1 MAKKSRTKARDHAA
15 PVDGEVGPR
24 QPCPCGSGK
33 RYKACHGAA
42 GGAAP
47 AFVSRP
53 FEGMPGEC
61 DVIALREL
69 VPAATVPLD
78 VKGTDREVR
87 LCTLLPMAAP
97 AMVRESG
104 AIWLGLQVAHQYG
117 DPARDLGA
125 VLEKALATE
134 EPGIIGLTE
143 APGEGPRLQD
153 LINDTELDITVHDG
167 FGYWI
172 DDVEDQDASTQAAL
186 EQANGAANPTTR
198 LAGVEAAYWTNVGP
212 KEHLRWVMPHPE
224 DELLNALARLHAA
237 GQDSVA
243 EGSRF
248 VGHVPRARPARPR
261 LGPPGRHRRRGA
273 RGARPALRRRP
284 GEGARRHLRP
294 DARAALRPR
303 RPGQP
308 PGHHPLRVNLFL
320 LKTLSAL

>member
-1 MAKKSRTKARDHAA
+1 MAKKSRTKARDTA
-15 PVDGEVGPR
+15 PVEGPAGNQVGPR

-53 FEGMPGEC
+53 FEGLPGEC

-69 VPAATVPLD
+69 VPAATAPLTVPS
-78 VKGTDREVR
+78 TDREVR

-97 AMVRESG
+97 AMVRDSG

-125 VLEKALATE
+125 VLEAAIATE
-134 EPGIIGLTE
+134 HSGIVGLTS

-153 LINDTELDITVHDG
+153 LISNDSLDITVHDG

-172 DDVEDQDASTQAAL
+172 DDIEDQDDSMLAAL
-186 EQANGAANPTTR
+186 EQANDSANPTTR
-198 LAGVEAAYWTNVGP
+198 LRSVEAAYWTNVGT
-212 KEHLRWVMPHPE
+212 KEHLRWVMPHQE
-224 DELLNALARLHAA
+224 DELLTALARLHAA

-243 EGSRF
+243 EDSRF
-248 VGHVPRARPARPR
+248 VGMFRAHGLLAPVWDLPVGTGADVLEDPA
-261 LGPPGRHRRRGA
+261 A
-273 RGARPALRRRP
+273 KFAAALSDALAQGGDLTAEERS
-284 GEGARRHLRP
+284 
-294 DARAALRPR
+294 ARAGLANRQVTIR
-303 RPGQP
+303 
-308 PGHHPLRVNLFL
+308 
-320 LKTLSAL
+320 